1 MYELVFSKIIDE
13 DIDSC
18 YNYIKDNLE
27 APMAAENLMKELYEK
42 LNHIK
47 EKPYSRPLV
56 HDEYL
61 SSLGIRSIKVKNYL
75 IFYYIEDEKYIN
87 LVTFMYNK
95 RDWINILKEINVKPE
110 FKKQVQRKPDKVF

>member
-1 MYELVFSKIIDE
+1 MYKFSFSKIIDD

-18 YNYIKDNLE
+18 YNYIKDKLE

-56 HDEYL
+56 QDKFL
-61 SSLGIRSIKVKNYL
+61 ASFGIRSINVKRYIL
-75 IFYYIEDEKYIN
+75 FYSIEEDENKIN
-87 LVTFMYNK
+87 IITFMYSK
-95 RDWINILKEINVKPE
+95 RDWINILKDLPFDEIM
-110 FKKQVQRKPDKVF
+110 

>member
-1 MYELVFSKIIDE
+1 MNQLVFSKIIDE

-18 YNYIKDNLE
+18 YNYIKDVLE
-27 APMAAENLMKELYEK
+27 APMAAENLMEELYEK

-61 SSLGIRSIKVKNYL
+61 SSLGVRSIRVKNY
-75 IFYYIEDEKYIN
+75 IVFYYVEENKSEKFVN
-87 LVTFMYNK
+87 LITFMYNK
-95 RDWINILKEINVKPE
+95 RDWMNILKEINIKE
-110 FKKQVQRKPDKVF
+110 IM